1 MSGLNNIRSLIPKD
15 KFDNSSIYELEKLS
29 EAEIQPIMYE
39 LLEWLQDYNWPIA
52 REILPIILLHQNIAM
67 PYIIDILEG
76 NDVMW
81 RYWIMDLVIPNLL
94 VSNKQLL
101 RKPLEKLAAL
111 TDNDED
117 TKELVEKSKLCL
129 ALYYT
134 N

>member
-1 MSGLNNIRSLIPKD
+1 MNNIRSLIPKD
-15 KFDNSSIYELEKLS
+15 KFDNSSINKLEKLS
-29 EAEIQPIMYE
+29 DAEIQPIIYE
-39 LLEWLQDYNWPIA
+39 LLECLQDYNWPIA

-67 PYIIDILEG
+67 PYIIDVLEG

-101 RKPLEKLAAL
+101 RKSLEELAAL
-111 TDNDED
+111 TGNDED
-117 TKELVEKSKLCL
+117 TKELVEKSKQCL
-129 ALYYT
+129 DFYYT